1 LEAIAL
7 LKNPMIFQP
16 DISPYLQESTQLI
29 TVKARSWNG
38 PVAELQLF
46 ERTDNQNA
54 WISINTFEVVIGKNG
69 LACGQSLIP
78 VPAGTTVF
86 KKEGDHKSPAG
97 LFGLSFAFGYTQNTE
112 SKINWPYLPLN
123 DNFRGVDDP
132 ESLYYNCIVDETKI
146 KLRDWQSS
154 ETMLRADGLYKW
166 GLVIDYNLRPC
177 VKGAGSQIFMHIWRG
192 AGIGTEGCTAM
203 PEERMLEILRWI
215 DGGRN
220 PLLWVY

>member
-78 VPAGTTVF
+78 VPAGTT
-86 KKEGDHKSPAG
+86 A
-97 LFGLSFAFGYTQNTE
+97 
-112 SKINWPYLPLN
+112 LN